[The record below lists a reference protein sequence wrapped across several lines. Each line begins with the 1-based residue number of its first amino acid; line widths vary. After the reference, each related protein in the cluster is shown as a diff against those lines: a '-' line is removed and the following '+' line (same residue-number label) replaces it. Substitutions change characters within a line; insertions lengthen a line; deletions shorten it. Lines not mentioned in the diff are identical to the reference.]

1 MNPIWLVHIFQM
13 GWWKTTNESSI
24 LRSIF
29 PMAIEVDSCAFALL
43 FPTVSRAM
51 REQAHDAKMKGV
63 QSHSWTYSFLT
74 QKSPSSQ
81 RFGWWV
87 GDGYD
92 DWVMRCGGIQ
102 VKDPVRKGYFLSFQ
116 RILKQNVQQTVG
128 RWSGSCQ
135 HLIPLTKH
143 QWKNPRFWM
152 FLRIL
157 SSAKPLQR
165 PKDCGRFCTSYCR
178 SGAAAAVFTRAYA
191 LAGGGGWNFQWEE
204 WICHRFDIWSSKI
217 PS

>member
-63 QSHSWTYSFLT
+63 QSHSWKYSFLT

-92 DWVMRCGGIQ
+92 GWVMRCGGIQ

-143 QWKNPRFWM
+143 QWKKCFWEYFLQLNPSNGQ
-152 FLRIL
+152 RIVGASVHL
-157 SSAKPLQR
+157 IADPVLLQPYLQELMPLLEE
-165 PKDCGRFCTSYCR
+165 GMEFSM
-178 SGAAAAVFTRAYA
+178 
-191 LAGGGGWNFQWEE
+191 GGM
-204 WICHRFDIWSSKI
+204 DL
-217 PS
+217 P